1 MPVRLMWRF
10 RISLYKLPPEL
21 ANAGSIGR
29 EHAILQTVQI
39 PSMNGRDELARG
51 EAKEDSWREVV
62 LPYAVPELKIRLEHG
77 TKR

>member
-1 MPVRLMWRF
+1 M
-10 RISLYKLPPEL
+10 SLYKLPPEL
-21 ANAGSIGR
+21 ANAGSIGW

-39 PSMNGRDELARG
+39 SSMNGRNELARS

-62 LPYAVPELKIRLEHG
+62 FPYAVPELKVRLKHG